1 MAAMYSHSLLPLIHA
16 GSNLLQPPQ
25 LTKEACTYW
34 GEAVQLWSHTGWHW
48 HRMCTTSGEARA
60 RARVIVPRFTVEGP
74 RSTFPETVAFRA
86 SHRGTYQIG
95 KTCGVRMG
103 AVYWRDMIHYTN

>member
-1 MAAMYSHSLLPLIHA
+1 
-16 GSNLLQPPQ
+16 
-25 LTKEACTYW
+25 
-34 GEAVQLWSHTGWHW
+34 
-48 HRMCTTSGEARA
+48 MCTTSGEARA

-103 AVYWRDMIHYTN
+103 AVYWRDMIHYTNDKAFYEVRKVRAPMCEV